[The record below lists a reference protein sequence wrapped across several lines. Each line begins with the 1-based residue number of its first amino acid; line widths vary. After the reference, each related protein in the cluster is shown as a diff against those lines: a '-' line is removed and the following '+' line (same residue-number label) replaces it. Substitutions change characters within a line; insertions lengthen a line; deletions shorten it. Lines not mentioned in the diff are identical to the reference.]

1 MLVEVGILD
10 WSVDVPATCW
20 TTLVLGLCSVE
31 GGRIDSFPVVPCPG
45 CSTLAVVLAGV
56 AALCCIHPTDCHPL
70 QLQLDLPWASSGS
83 SSVAVVHPS
92 FHPFLRLDFLGPCFA
107 AVPSVARASDLG
119 FVADNAAALS
129 VGSFGPYEIPS
140 AFGQGWRSVTVASS
154 AEASSSLGAVVVATA
169 EVAAAVAVV
178 AADSLELEH
187 PADRTCLAVVQLVAK
202 FAVWIHL

>member
-56 AALCCIHPTDCHPL
+56 AALSCIHPTDCHPL

-92 FHPFLRLDFLGPCFA
+92 FHPFHLLDFLDPYFA
-107 AVPSVARASDLG
+107 AVPSVAIASDLD
-119 FVADNAAALS
+119 FVADNAAASS
-129 VGSFGPYEIPS
+129 VGSFDPYEIPS
-140 AFGQGWRSVTVASS
+140 AFGPGWRSVTVASS
-154 AEASSSLGAVVVATA
+154 AEASSSLGAVVAVVVVTA

-178 AADSLELEH
+178 VADSLGLEH
-187 PADRTCLAVVQLVAK
+187 PADRAFLAFVQLVAK
-202 FAVWIHL
+202 FAV